1 MPRTSLDRMSPEMTR
16 QRFVKDLRKTIDS
29 HRVANTPTYEEIGD
43 QIGISRRTMC
53 SRMRNGDFSFEEF
66 AGNGDFSFEEFAGIA
81 RILRFTEQ
89 EICKLVTERS
99 VL

>member
-1 MPRTSLDRMSPEMTR
+1 MPRTSLDRLSPETTR
-16 QRFVKDLRKTIDS
+16 QRFVKDLRKTIDR
-29 HRVANTPTYEEIGD
+29 HRVANTPTFEEIGD
-43 QIGISRRTMC
+43 RIGISRRTMC
-53 SRMRNGDFSFEEF
+53 SRMQ
-66 AGNGDFSFEEFAGIA
+66 NGDFSFEEFAGIA

>member
-53 SRMRNGDFSFEEF
+53 SRMRNG
-66 AGNGDFSFEEFAGIA
+66 GFSFEEFAGIA